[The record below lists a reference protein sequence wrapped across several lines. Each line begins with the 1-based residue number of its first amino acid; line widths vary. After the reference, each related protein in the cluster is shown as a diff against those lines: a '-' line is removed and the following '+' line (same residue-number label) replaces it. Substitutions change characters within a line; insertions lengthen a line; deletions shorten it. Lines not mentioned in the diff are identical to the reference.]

1 MKLIFKSQCIG
12 DPISKLRHREVTV
25 KMVKD
30 LEREIMEGRIK
41 GPTNEEC
48 LTSSS
53 SSSSERERE
62 RSSKSKK
69 IKAKMNM
76 QSTPRGI

>member
-53 SSSSERERE
+53 SSSSERER
-62 RSSKSKK
+62 SSKSKK
-69 IKAKMNM
+69 IKARMNM
-76 QSTPRGI
+76 QSMPRGI